1 LSEPKSLTRAKPTPE
16 APLAGWLAIEQALAN
31 AVAQPNLPTLSAR
44 EELKGKSANRQLRI
58 AYAAAW
64 FFLVAAQLAFM
75 NWLLLQVGRSRLSFD
90 NWLFHAYLIG
100 TFVECVGVVSII
112 TRNLFPRRDT
122 QGNGA
127 KEPSRSAA

>member
-1 LSEPKSLTRAKPTPE
+1 MSEAKPLARSKPAHE
-16 APLAGWLAIEQALAN
+16 APLADWAMIERALSN
-31 AVAQPNLPTLSAR
+31 ASEQPNLPTLSAR
-44 EELKGKSANRQLRI
+44 EDLKGRSTNRQLRI
-58 AYAAAW
+58 AYAASW

-75 NWLLLQVGRSRLSFD
+75 NWLLLQVGRGRLSFD
-90 NWLFHAYLIG
+90 NGLFHAYLAG

-127 KEPSRSAA
+127 R

>member
-1 LSEPKSLTRAKPTPE
+1 LSEAKSLTRGKPAHE
-16 APLAGWLAIEQALAN
+16 APFADWVAIEQALAN
-31 AVAQPNLPTLSAR
+31 AVEQPNLPTLSAR
-44 EELKGKSANRQLRI
+44 EELKAKSANRQLRI

-75 NWLLLQVGRSRLSFD
+75 NWLLLQVGRARLSFD
-90 NWLFHAYLIG
+90 NWLFHAYLVG

-122 QGNGA
+122 QGNGS
-127 KEPSRSAA
+127 K